1 MTSDCAGALIP
12 ASRGFGKRFPCGPS
26 DVFAAGVRSLCCS
39 RSEGGGGAR
48 IRIVTDFWQD
58 GPVTITAAADGSAL
72 GNPGPA
78 GWAWYVND
86 DCWRAGGWPHGTNN
100 QGELMAVLDLLR
112 ATAHLR
118 HEDLHILCDSQYVI
132 NSITKWMPGWKR
144 KGWRKADGKPVLNVD
159 LLKELDRELAGRKY
173 RFEWVK
179 GHAGHDLNE
188 AADERARA
196 AATAYQQGVAAR
208 SGPGFPGTHHAPA
221 GGSSIP
227 GKAPAAAQPPAAA
240 SSEPD
245 PFSQQDTTE
254 QEAGHLT
261 DPRQERS
268 PKEPAPEEFTQLDF
282 TQLDGAFDL
291 AGAAGR
297 AEAAPPEALVEE
309 LERELLGP
317 LVRGDIGRT
326 AVLLHPDFLEI
337 GSSGRVWTRDAMM
350 MALEEDPGERT
361 DIEILGADRIGTSTV
376 LLTYRSYARSG
387 TTLRSSLWV
396 LDGGRWR
403 LRFHQGTPEA

>member
-1 MTSDCAGALIP
+1 M
-12 ASRGFGKRFPCGPS
+12 
-26 DVFAAGVRSLCCS
+26 
-39 RSEGGGGAR
+39 
-48 IRIVTDFWQD
+48 
-58 GPVTITAAADGSAL
+58 TITAAADGSAL

-86 DCWRAGGWPHGTNN
+86 ECWRAGGWPHGTNN
-100 QGELMAVLDLLR
+100 QGELMAVLDLFR
-112 ATAHLR
+112 ATAHVPDQDLR
-118 HEDLHILCDSQYVI
+118 ILCDSQYVI

-144 KGWRKADGKPVLNVD
+144 KGWRKADGKPVLNVE

-173 RFEWVK
+173 SFEWVK
-179 GHAGHDLNE
+179 GHAGHPLNE

-208 SGPGFPGTHHAPA
+208 SGPGFAGAPTAAAAPGEAATTASGGFSRAGTAAAGPVPA
-221 GGSSIP
+221 VAG
-227 GKAPAAAQPPAAA
+227 APAAAGVPAVAGGGVLSYDEPDLFSELEGDSFVTQEPGGA
-240 SSEPD
+240 EPD
-245 PFSQQDTTE
+245 PE
-254 QEAGHLT
+254 VIVEA
-261 DPRQERS
+261 
-268 PKEPAPEEFTQLDF
+268 
-282 TQLDGAFDL
+282 
-291 AGAAGR
+291 
-297 AEAAPPEALVEE
+297 

-317 LVRGDIGRT
+317 DVRGDIGRT
-326 AVLLHPDFLEI
+326 GVLLHPDFMEI

-361 DIEILGADRIGTSTV
+361 ELEVLGADRIGTSAV
-376 LLTYRSYARSG
+376 LLTYRSYSRSG

>member
-1 MTSDCAGALIP
+1 MGIGEGRTSPG
-12 ASRGFGKRFPCGPS
+12 ASRG
-26 DVFAAGVRSLCCS
+26 AARDLAAK
-39 RSEGGGGAR
+39 AR
-48 IRIVTDFWQD
+48 IVVQVWQD

-112 ATAHLR
+112 ATAHVR

-208 SGPGFPGTHHAPA
+208 SGPGFPGAHHAVAPGTPASGGTAAGEAFA
-221 GGSSIP
+221 GG
-227 GKAPAAAQPPAAA
+227 ATPAAATD
-240 SSEPD
+240 ELD
-245 PFSQQDTTE
+245 LFSQQDATRPEMTQQNVGRQNGGQKE
-254 QEAGHLT
+254 SAQEELT
-261 DPRQERS
+261 QENF
-268 PKEPAPEEFTQLDF
+268 PHEEFTQLDF
-282 TQLDGAFDL
+282 TQVDGAFDL
-291 AGAAGR
+291 AGAGR
-297 AEAAPPEALVEE
+297 AETASPEALVEK

-361 DIEILGADRIGTSTV
+361 DIEILGADRIGTSAV

>member
-1 MTSDCAGALIP
+1 
-12 ASRGFGKRFPCGPS
+12 
-26 DVFAAGVRSLCCS
+26 
-39 RSEGGGGAR
+39 
-48 IRIVTDFWQD
+48 
-58 GPVTITAAADGSAL
+58 VTITAAADGSAL

-112 ATAHLR
+112 ATAHLPQ
-118 HEDLHILCDSQYVI
+118 EDLHILCDSQYVI

-208 SGPGFPGTHHAPA
+208 SGPGFPGTHHLSASGTRAA
-221 GGSSIP
+221 G
-227 GKAPAAAQPPAAA
+227 AA
-240 SSEPD
+240 SASGQPLAAPLREPD
-245 PFSQQDTTE
+245 LFSQQELTQQGTSGRKT
-254 QEAGHLT
+254 QEPAL
-261 DPRQERS
+261 PRQTIGQQTTS
-268 PKEPAPEEFTQLDF
+268 QQDFAQLDF
-282 TQLDGAFDL
+282 AQLDDGAFDL
-291 AGAAGR
+291 AGASGQAQT
-297 AEAAPPEALVEE
+297 APPEALVEE

-361 DIEILGADRIGTSTV
+361 DIEFLGADRIGPAAV
-376 LLTYRSYARSG
+376 LLTYRSFARSG

-396 LDGGRWR
+396 LDGDRWR

>member
-1 MTSDCAGALIP
+1 
-12 ASRGFGKRFPCGPS
+12 
-26 DVFAAGVRSLCCS
+26 
-39 RSEGGGGAR
+39 
-48 IRIVTDFWQD
+48 
-58 GPVTITAAADGSAL
+58 VTITAAADGSAL

-208 SGPGFPGTHHAPA
+208 SGPGFPGAHHTAA
-221 GGSSIP
+221 
-227 GKAPAAAQPPAAA
+227 GKAPVAVDAAAATFG
-240 SSEPD
+240 D
-245 PFSQQDTTE
+245 FDLFSQQDAAP
-254 QEAGHLT
+254 QRGNQRDAAPQRAPHR
-261 DPRQERS
+261 DAAPQRAPQQDAAWQDIARQGAARE
-268 PKEPAPEEFTQLDF
+268 EPAEENSAREDFTQLDF
-282 TQLDGAFDL
+282 AQLDGAFDL
-291 AGAAGR
+291 ANAGGAKT
-297 AEAAPPEALVEE
+297 AAPEALVEE

-361 DIEILGADRIGTSTV
+361 DIEILGADRIGSTAV

-387 TTLRSSLWV
+387 TILRSSLWV